1 MKVEKWFQALTI
13 ASGIALVA
21 LLIMVPVFAEREEL
35 NDRAVVLVVFLFVS
49 LPLCATGSFA
59 TIFTRKKFA
68 VLPALLGTF
77 ILHLGIIIIII
88 MDWTNEDCTE
98 NLITLCTSETTN
110 FFLVFLFDVFLNL
123 GFAGQY
129 YMLWKMWKLL
139 NKESFPQQIPNVDE
153 EDLSVEINF

>member
-1 MKVEKWFQALTI
+1 
-13 ASGIALVA
+13 
-21 LLIMVPVFAEREEL
+21 
-35 NDRAVVLVVFLFVS
+35 
-49 LPLCATGSFA
+49 
-59 TIFTRKKFA
+59 
-68 VLPALLGTF
+68 
-77 ILHLGIIIIII
+77 

-129 YMLWKMWKLL
+129 YMLHKMWKLL